1 MTDIE
6 YIEGYVDVVTDTYVA
21 GWAVAT
27 QLPAE
32 VRVTVGGRHLGLV
45 RCDVER
51 PELPLFGLP
60 AKAGFLFPFP
70 VPIGPDEDVAVQ
82 FPDGK
87 HLQNSPNNP
96 RKTLR
101 DERSTASDVPDE
113 TQQITLI
120 LGTPGSG
127 IALCSA
133 LTSLLGIQITDS
145 AADAAAQHA
154 SEHRDPFGVSESIF
168 AAAGRGRSHEP
179 HGLALPTGWLRL
191 PENHIIKSQMM
202 AWLGAKLRRATSF
215 GLADPTTCHVIPLW
229 DQLCVEFGLR
239 PRFVYY
245 VTQPTVGVHSL
256 MVQQSLTEREA
267 ERLWMA
273 TNSRAIH
280 DLGDRL
286 VCIISQDDWL
296 DAPLATLTRLA
307 EHVAP
312 KQLSSIAILAQIA
325 AAKIAAAS
333 ASEPVAFASVG
344 SAARGLFEEIVAS
357 ATKGRFT
364 KAAQLVAATICETHF
379 FNPAGQL
386 SGLVHDGVSGTSKDA
401 NACAH
406 ENNHAVEE
414 LPVSSGTIAR
424 ARDGDLF
431 AQMEI
436 KTALTKQYTLEEA
449 FSIFRRVLD
458 LPESSAIVLT
468 TLDSQYAV
476 LGRHGSVLMEFEPR
490 GASFNIEPPSVI
502 GAGNHRTIE
511 GEARSIYL
519 GCFTDARVR
528 GRSALIG
535 VEDVLALDYEGDEL
549 QRLDD
554 RLEFDPTIFSAETE
568 RVWAIVAERRRPEL
582 EIDEAFTLLGPH
594 TDAFGHWIWEY
605 LPKYIVASM
614 SGALPPVPLLVDQRM
629 PVSQRQALE
638 LMLPQPVPLISVG
651 WGVSAHV
658 RNLWVAASQMH
669 MPLLEQMNDRFKWD
683 YLASPPTRF
692 AVIIREM
699 VRRLEPSLPSD
710 PGHNRVYL
718 ARRPSR
724 HRKLDNYL
732 IVEAVAQARGFH
744 IVYPEDLDF
753 RDQVALVRGARFI
766 VGPEG
771 SAFFLTFF
779 ARPGTKVCLLD
790 HPNTAALPLLAGPL
804 NEIGVETTV
813 FTGPYVSYHPE
824 WPHQSDYTIDETALA
839 DFLSVWLAR

>member
-1 MTDIE
+1 MADIGHL
-6 YIEGYVDVVTDTYVA
+6 EGFVDVVTDTYVA

-32 VRVTVGGRHLGLV
+32 VLITVGGRLLGSV

-60 AKAGFLFPFP
+60 AKAGFLFSFP
-70 VPIGPDEDVAVQ
+70 APIGPDEDVAVQ
-82 FPDGK
+82 FPGGK
-87 HLQNSPNNP
+87 HLQNSPHNP
-96 RKTLR
+96 RRTLR
-101 DERSTASDVPDE
+101 DAMPMTSDVPDE
-113 TQQITLI
+113 TQQMTLI

-127 IALCSA
+127 ISLCAA
-133 LTSLLGIQITDS
+133 LTSLLGIQMTDS
-145 AADAAAQHA
+145 AANADAQPA
-154 SEHRDPFGVSESIF
+154 SEHRDPFGVSGSIF

-179 HGLALPTGWLRL
+179 HGLALPTGWLRH
-191 PENHIIKSQMM
+191 PEIDIIKSEMM
-202 AWLGAKLRRATSF
+202 AWLGAKLRRAISF

-229 DQLCVEFGLR
+229 DELCVEFGLSL
-239 PRFVYY
+239 RFVYY
-245 VTQPTVGVHSL
+245 VTQPALAVHSL
-256 MVQQSLTEREA
+256 MVRHSLTERDA
-267 ERLWMA
+267 ECLWMA
-273 TNSRAIH
+273 TNSRVIH
-280 DLGDRL
+280 DLGDRP

-296 DAPLATLTRLA
+296 EAPLATLTRLA
-307 EHVAP
+307 EYVAP

-325 AAKIAAAS
+325 ASKIAAAS
-333 ASEPVAFASVG
+333 ASEPAAFASVG

-357 ATKGRFT
+357 APKGHFT
-364 KAAQLVAATICETHF
+364 RAAQLAAATICETHF
-379 FNPAGQL
+379 FNPGGQF
-386 SGLVHDGVSGTSKDA
+386 SSFIHHGASGTSKNA
-401 NACAH
+401 SACAS
-406 ENNHAVEE
+406 ENDHNVAG
-414 LPVSSGTIAR
+414 LSVSIDTIAR

-436 KTALTKQYTLEEA
+436 KTALAAQYTVEEG
-449 FSIFRRVLD
+449 FSIFRRLLD

-476 LGRHGSVLMEFEPR
+476 LERHGTVLLELGPR
-490 GASFNIEPPSVI
+490 GASFHIEPPPVI

-511 GEARSIYL
+511 GKARSVYL

-549 QRLDD
+549 KRLDD
-554 RLEFDPTIFSAETE
+554 RLEFDPTVFSAETE

-614 SGALPPVPLLVDQRM
+614 SDALPPVPLLIDQRM

-651 WGVSAHV
+651 WGVNAHV

-669 MPLLEQMNDRFKWD
+669 MPLLERMNDRFKWD
-683 YLASPPTRF
+683 YLASPPARF
-692 AVIIREM
+692 GVIIRDM
-699 VRRLEPSLPSD
+699 IRRLEPSLPSG
-710 PGHNRVYL
+710 PGHNRLYL

-753 RDQVALVRGARFI
+753 RDQIALVRGARFI
-766 VGPEG
+766 IGPER
-771 SAFFLTFF
+771 SSFFLAFF
-779 ARPGTKVCLLD
+779 ARPGTKICLLD
-790 HPNTAALPLLAGPL
+790 HPHTAALPLLAGPL
-804 NEIGVETTV
+804 NEVGVETTV
-813 FTGPYVSYHPE
+813 FTGPYTSFNPE

-839 DFLSVWLAR
+839 DFISLWLAP